1 MTKEKNGYQDIAK
14 STWIFGSSQVIVLVL
29 NIVRTKFIAVFLG
42 TEGYGLISLFTNS
55 INLIGTVTG
64 FGLGTSAIKE
74 IAQSNN
80 DGDAKKIAKTASLTH
95 KIVWLTGIF
104 GTILTITFSPIL
116 SFAVFGNYSFTI
128 SFIWLGISVLF
139 NQLTIGNTI
148 LLRGLR
154 LNRKLA
160 NANMTGALF
169 GLLLS
174 IPLYYF
180 FGTKAIVPTILLSS
194 IITYLRSLYFTK
206 DIHFERVNFSF
217 KESLKE
223 AKPTLIL
230 GLMLSLTSIF
240 TILKALV
247 IRIYV
252 EKKGGVG
259 EVGLYHAGFVLINT
273 YLGLIFTIMSND
285 YYPSLVE
292 KFKDKK
298 VAFELVNKQLIF
310 GLTLLTPLICG
321 YFILNEYIIV
331 ALFSEKFILT
341 TMMIAWSL
349 IGTFFKLIS
358 WTQSYIILSDGN
370 NKRFMLNEVI
380 SICFSLSISILGY
393 HFWGLN
399 GLGIA
404 YLIGYVYYSLQTY
417 YLCKRW
423 YGFDFNSGSKI
434 SIFLH
439 LLLACGCFYFIYFT
453 DDLKHLAGVILFIL
467 SVTLSYYEIKKM
479 GLTTKFKKLIFR
491 KN

>member
-74 IAQSNN
+74 IAQSNK
-80 DGDAKKIAKTASLTH
+80 DGDAKKIAKTVSLTH

-194 IITYLRSLYFTK
+194 IISYLRSLYFTK
-206 DIHFERVNFSF
+206 EIKYEKVNFTF
-217 KESLKE
+217 KNSIIESKS
-223 AKPTLIL
+223 TLIL
-230 GLMLSLTSIF
+230 GLVLSLTSIL
-240 TILKALV
+240 TILQALI
-247 IRIYV
+247 IRIFI
-252 EKKGGVG
+252 EKKGGVA

-273 YLGLIFTIMSND
+273 YLGVVFTIMSND
-285 YYPSLVE
+285 YYPSLAE

-298 VAFELVNKQLIF
+298 ASFELVNKQLIF

-321 YFILNEYIIV
+321 YFVLNEYIII
-331 ALFSEKFILT
+331 ALFSKKFILI

-349 IGTFFKLIS
+349 LGTFFKLIS
-358 WTQSYIILSDGN
+358 WTQSYMILSDGN

-380 SICFSLSISILGY
+380 SIVFTLSISILSY
-393 HFWGLN
+393 EYWGLN
-399 GLGIA
+399 GLGIS
-404 YLIGYVYYSLQTY
+404 YLIGYVYYTLQTH
-417 YLCKRW
+417 YLCRRW
-423 YGFDFNSGSKI
+423 YGFHFNSTSKI
-434 SIFLH
+434 SILLH
-439 LLLACGCFYFIYFT
+439 LSLASGCFYFIYFT
-453 DDLKHLAGVILFIL
+453 DDLMHLIGILFLIL
-467 SVTLSYYEIKKM
+467 SIALSYYEIKKM
-479 GLTTKFKKLIFR
+479 GLTPKFKQLILR
-491 KN
+491 KS